1 MFDARYHALTLV
13 AVFVALMI
21 GLLLGV
27 AIVDQG
33 LVSGA
38 ERDLRQNLRSDVES
52 ARGESRDMRAEL
64 ERRERY
70 ERQTYPALVADRLS
84 GRRIAVLALHQAP
97 SPTIEGVREAIQPAG
112 GEVSFVGRLALAP
125 DLDALGELAAGTRYE
140 RLDDD
145 PDLVEPFATR
155 VGQQLLSGGRLV
167 RDLRQALFAS
177 SSGELTGVEGVVLIR
192 GEPPGGRDGAE
203 RELEDRFVGALLRG
217 LESFGTPVAGVER
230 TDTQPTNVEWYR
242 SQDVSSIDNV
252 DQIAGRTSL
261 VLVLAGGGAGAYG
274 VKSSAESLL
283 PEALVPSP

>member
-27 AIVDQG
+27 AIGDQG

-38 ERDLRQNLRSDVES
+38 ERDLRENLRSDVES

-64 ERRERY
+64 DRRERY

-84 GRRIAVLALHQAP
+84 GRRIAVLTLHQPP
-97 SPTIEGVREAIQPAG
+97 SPTVEDVRDAIQPAG
-112 GEVSFVGRLALAP
+112 AEVSFVGRLALPP
-125 DLDALGELAAGTRYE
+125 DLDALGELAAGTRYAE
-140 RLDDD
+140 LPDD

-155 VGQQLLSGGRLV
+155 VGEQLLSGGRLV
-167 RDLRQALFAS
+167 RDSRRALFAS
-177 SSGELTGVEGVVLIR
+177 SSGELTGVEGVVLVR
-192 GEPPGGRDGAE
+192 GRPPAGQDEQA
-203 RELEDRFVGALLRG
+203 RELEERFVGGLLRG

-230 TDTQPTNVEWYR
+230 TDTDATSVEWYR